1 MQSTLKGACLTALL
15 LVLAVVPGVQGPKA
29 KAAQSLSIVA
39 GDNPKT
45 GSGTG

>member
-29 KAAQSLSIVA
+29 AQSPSVIA